1 MLDKKK
7 ILLEI
12 TKNKNFS
19 LKVSEPYNSLSLK
32 FINDF
37 SSELR
42 KKNITN
48 YPDLIYLVFWCS
60 KKKLETLKNNFK
72 LQNNIRKGRGLAFH
86 ICPSNVPTNFFYSFI
101 FGLLSG
107 NSNIVKIPNEDY
119 PEKKIILD
127 TIKILFKRKKY
138 KNIKNSNFFVA
149 YNPDNKVITEKI
161 SSICDCRIIWGGDH
175 TINKIR
181 KIWIPERCIELTFSD
196 RYSISIINIRKLK
209 KISSIDK
216 KILIKNFFYDSY
228 MMNQQAC
235 NSPHFIFWI
244 GKFDKKITSMFW
256 NELNK
261 LVKKKYILDEKIAVD
276 KYTNLIKNTVNY
288 KELKNL
294 KMFENYLYVSDLKH
308 SFKQIQNLRG
318 INGTFYQKN
327 LIKINDLEKY
337 ISKKC
342 QTVTYYGFELSE
354 LKAFISNS
362 NFLGIDRIVPIGKGL
377 EIDLNWDGYDIIGS
391 LSRIVNLEL

>member
-1 MLDKKK
+1 
-7 ILLEI
+7 
-12 TKNKNFS
+12 
-19 LKVSEPYNSLSLK
+19 
-32 FINDF
+32 
-37 SSELR
+37 
-42 KKNITN
+42 
-48 YPDLIYLVFWCS
+48 
-60 KKKLETLKNNFK
+60 
-72 LQNNIRKGRGLAFH
+72 
-86 ICPSNVPTNFFYSFI
+86 
-101 FGLLSG
+101 
-107 NSNIVKIPNEDY
+107 
-119 PEKKIILD
+119 
-127 TIKILFKRKKY
+127 
-138 KNIKNSNFFVA
+138 
-149 YNPDNKVITEKI
+149 
-161 SSICDCRIIWGGDH
+161 
-175 TINKIR
+175 
-181 KIWIPERCIELTFSD
+181 
-196 RYSISIINIRKLK
+196 
-209 KISSIDK
+209 
-216 KILIKNFFYDSY
+216 
-228 MMNQQAC
+228 
-235 NSPHFIFWI
+235 
-244 GKFDKKITSMFW
+244 MFW